1 MALTYL
7 IDTSVLK
14 RMGQPLVRAAVE
26 PSPRTAR
33 SPARFVMSVVSN
45 MTLLLEIDKCL
56 RYQSSIR
63 IGVREF
69 RNNTST
75 YLSGSETIAVNRNG
89 KVIGFYIPL
98 AYIPL
103 ERDEDEVRRAVA
115 KLGVAVGQ
123 VLEETGMTE
132 EELAKVFELRRPMP
146 E

>member
-1 MALTYL
+1 
-7 IDTSVLK
+7 
-14 RMGQPLVRAAVE
+14 
-26 PSPRTAR
+26 
-33 SPARFVMSVVSN
+33 MSVVSN

-56 RYQSSIR
+56 RDQSSIR
-63 IGVREF
+63 IGVRKF
-69 RNNTST
+69 RNNAST

-89 KVIGFYIPL
+89 KVIGF
-98 AYIPL
+98 YIPL

-123 VLEETGMTE
+123 VLDETGMTE